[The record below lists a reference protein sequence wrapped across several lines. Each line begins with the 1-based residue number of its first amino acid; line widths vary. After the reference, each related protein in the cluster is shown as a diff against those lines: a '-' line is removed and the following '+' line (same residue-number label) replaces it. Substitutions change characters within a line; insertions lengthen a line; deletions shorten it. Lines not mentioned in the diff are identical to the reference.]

1 MIHKAPYSQGSHYKD
16 KDVCAIRD
24 QLSGLMPELGIDM
37 VFEGHDHV
45 YMRTASLKDN
55 QIAPTDIVYLEK
67 DGDVYRTQSM
77 PTGTTY
83 VISGTAGVKTYLE
96 NDSSQVL
103 EYMPQP
109 ERSMGLDTPMF
120 TAVEIKD
127 KVLYLNAYTV
137 KDGETIKV
145 DSMAIQKDKSQ
156 GKQIDYTPEVEDQ
169 INTSKFITFMQTL
182 GEKLQKIMTVVC
194 NIIKIYVLRVKL

>member
-1 MIHKAPYSQGSHYKD
+1 
-16 KDVCAIRD
+16 
-24 QLSGLMPELGIDM
+24 
-37 VFEGHDHV
+37 
-45 YMRTASLKDN
+45 
-55 QIAPTDIVYLEK
+55 
-67 DGDVYRTQSM
+67 
-77 PTGTTY
+77 
-83 VISGTAGVKTYLE
+83 
-96 NDSSQVL
+96 
-103 EYMPQP
+103 
-109 ERSMGLDTPMF
+109 MGLDTPMF

-169 INTSKFITFMQTL
+169 INTSKFITFMQTFA
-182 GEKLQKIMTVVC
+182 EKLQKIMTVVC

>member
-1 MIHKAPYSQGSHYKD
+1 
-16 KDVCAIRD
+16 
-24 QLSGLMPELGIDM
+24 
-37 VFEGHDHV
+37 
-45 YMRTASLKDN
+45 
-55 QIAPTDIVYLEK
+55 
-67 DGDVYRTQSM
+67 M

-109 ERSMGLDTPMF
+109 ACSMGLDTPMF

-169 INTSKFITFMQTL
+169 INTSKFITFMQTFA
-182 GEKLQKIMTVVC
+182 EKLQKIMTVVC